1 MLSHCPRPRDATS
14 ADIHLFRRTFRR
26 ANTLAMRFQI
36 VKQRGAGK
44 RRRRGKFDA
53 SRVSGEA
60 KVQPRLAPLHIF
72 AVVTA
77 ESAQFRLEGAAS
89 ATCSKPGFVAAAFE
103 GLKPLCKR
111 SPRVVGAEPRRDRRR
126 RDYARCPQ
134 RPRPACRATQR
145 FDRSHHSRA
154 SWARRQAN
162 RRRQRQR
169 SQAGIGRCFQDKVW
183 GPRQR
188 KGRERKRLVESNV
201 SGCRRGTDVVVRF

>member
-1 MLSHCPRPRDATS
+1 MA
-14 ADIHLFRRTFRR
+14 HLCRC
-26 ANTLAMRFQI
+26 N
-36 VKQRGAGK
+36 
-44 RRRRGKFDA
+44 
-53 SRVSGEA
+53 SRVC
-60 KVQPRLAPLHIF
+60 
-72 AVVTA
+72 AVPA
-77 ESAQFRLEGAAS
+77 GAAAS

-169 SQAGIGRCFQDKVW
+169 SQAGIGRCFQDKV
-183 GPRQR
+183 GARGSA
-188 KGRERKRLVESNV
+188 KGENE
-201 SGCRRGTDVVVRF
+201 SGCSKPDDEIGNYIAHQLSFSISLSVTCGPSWGRPEQPSFGLPNHRTRDRGAAPVFNCCTAHKAASLRDWP